1 LSDLPLS
8 GLRVLLLEDEVLIAL
23 DVEQLCRDAGAAH
36 VGVVHSLAQMQEGA
50 IALTDYDA
58 AILDVMLQGQS
69 TAEQAQALAATG
81 IPFVFATG
89 YVDGH
94 QIFDEFPDITVVGKP
109 YVGAE
114 LVEALA
120 RCFSRKRPSSDGSPE
135 EMVAD

>member
-1 LSDLPLS
+1 MSDLPLS

-36 VGVVHSLAQMQEGA
+36 VGIVHSPAQMQDGG

-69 TAEQAQALAATG
+69 TAEQARALAAAGT
-81 IPFVFATG
+81 PFVFATG

-94 QIFDEFPDITVVGKP
+94 EIFDEFPDITVVGKP
-109 YVGAE
+109 YVGTE
-114 LVEALA
+114 LIEAVA
-120 RCFSRKRPSSDGSPE
+120 RCFSRRSRSSDGSSE
-135 EMVAD
+135 EVAAD

>member
-36 VGVVHSLAQMQEGA
+36 VGVVHSLAQMGDGT
-50 IALTDYDA
+50 ITLTDYDA

-69 TAEQAQALAATG
+69 TAGQAQALVATG

-94 QIFDEFPDITVVGKP
+94 QIFEEFPGVAVVGKP
-109 YVGAE
+109 YVGAD

-120 RCFSRKRPSSDGSPE
+120 HSFARKQSPDG
-135 EMVAD
+135 MAAD